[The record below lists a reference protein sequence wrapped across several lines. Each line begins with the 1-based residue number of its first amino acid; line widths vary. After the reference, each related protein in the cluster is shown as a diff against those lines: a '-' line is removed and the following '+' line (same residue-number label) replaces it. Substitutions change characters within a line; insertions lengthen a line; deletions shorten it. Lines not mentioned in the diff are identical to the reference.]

1 VIDWLTE
8 NAGMAG
14 LMFFLSVFLFVVFW
28 AFRPG
33 AKKTIESHK
42 YIPLTEDE

>member
-1 VIDWLTE
+1 MIDWLSA
-8 NAGMAG
+8 NAGMSG
-14 LMFFLSVFLFVVFW
+14 LIFFLSVFLFVVFW

-33 AKKTIESHK
+33 AKETIESHK